1 MKSQLGK
8 QIVLIK
14 QDIVLVE
21 MNWAMQRLGELSA
34 LFFKIAQVSG
44 QTRNC
49 FGQNGI
55 FKSAELNQLKWD
67 VLG

>member
-1 MKSQLGK
+1 
-8 QIVLIK
+8 
-14 QDIVLVE
+14 
-21 MNWAMQRLGELSA
+21 MNWAMQRLGELSP
-34 LFFKIAQVSG
+34 LFIKIAQVSG